1 MIFLTIKTI
10 HIISVIAWMAAL
22 FYLPRLFVYHAKH
35 NNEKYLDSVFKIME
49 SKLLGVIANPALVIV
64 WLSGISLI
72 YYLEIQTWL
81 IIKMI
86 FVFLMTLFHLFL
98 FFALKKFENNLN
110 NYSERFYRI
119 INEVPTLLLV
129 IIIILVVFQPEI

>member
-1 MIFLTIKTI
+1 
-10 HIISVIAWMAAL
+10 MAAL

-49 SKLLGVIANPALVIV
+49 SKLLGVIANPALIIV

-72 YYLEIQTWL
+72 YYLEIQPWL

-98 FFALKKFENNLN
+98 FFALKKFQNNLN

-129 IIIILVVFQPEI
+129 IIIVLVVFQPEI

>member
-1 MIFLTIKTI
+1 MIFLIIKTI

-72 YYLEIQTWL
+72 YYLGIQPWL

-129 IIIILVVFQPEI
+129 IIIVLVVFQPEI

>member
-49 SKLLGVIANPALVIV
+49 SKLLGVIANPALVVV

>member
-1 MIFLTIKTI
+1 MIFLIIKTI

-72 YYLEIQTWL
+72 YYLGIQPWL

-129 IIIILVVFQPEI
+129 IIIALVVFQPEI

>member
-72 YYLEIQTWL
+72 YYLGIQPWL

-110 NYSERFYRI
+110 NFSERFYRI

>member
-35 NNEKYLDSVFKIME
+35 NNEKYLDSVFKVME
-49 SKLLGVIANPALVIV
+49 SKLLGVIANPALIIV

-72 YYLEIQTWL
+72 YYLEIQPWL

-129 IIIILVVFQPEI
+129 IIIVLVVFQPEI

>member
-1 MIFLTIKTI
+1 
-10 HIISVIAWMAAL
+10 MAAL

-49 SKLLGVIANPALVIV
+49 SKLLGVIANPALIIV

-72 YYLEIQTWL
+72 YYLEIQPWL

-129 IIIILVVFQPEI
+129 IIIVLVVFQPEI

>member
-1 MIFLTIKTI
+1 
-10 HIISVIAWMAAL
+10 MAAL

-72 YYLEIQTWL
+72 YYLGIQPWL

>member
-1 MIFLTIKTI
+1 
-10 HIISVIAWMAAL
+10 MAAL

-35 NNEKYLDSVFKIME
+35 NNEKYLDSVFKVME
-49 SKLLGVIANPALVIV
+49 SKLLGVIANPALIIV

-72 YYLEIQTWL
+72 YYLEIQPWL

-129 IIIILVVFQPEI
+129 IIIVLVVFQPEI

>member
-72 YYLEIQTWL
+72 YYLGIQPWL

>member
-1 MIFLTIKTI
+1 
-10 HIISVIAWMAAL
+10 
-22 FYLPRLFVYHAKH
+22 
-35 NNEKYLDSVFKIME
+35 
-49 SKLLGVIANPALVIV
+49 
-64 WLSGISLI
+64 
-72 YYLEIQTWL
+72 
-81 IIKMI
+81 MI

-129 IIIILVVFQPEI
+129 IIIVLVVFQPEI

>member
-35 NNEKYLDSVFKIME
+35 NNEKYLDSVFKVME
-49 SKLLGVIANPALVIV
+49 SKLLGVIANPALIIV

-72 YYLEIQTWL
+72 YYLEIQPWL

-86 FVFLMTLFHLFL
+86 FVFLMTLFHLFS

-129 IIIILVVFQPEI
+129 IIIVLVVFQPEI

>member
-49 SKLLGVIANPALVIV
+49 SKLLGVIANPALIIV

-72 YYLEIQTWL
+72 YYLEIQPWL

-129 IIIILVVFQPEI
+129 IIIVLVVFQPEI

>member
-129 IIIILVVFQPEI
+129 IIIVLVVFQPEI

>member
-1 MIFLTIKTI
+1 
-10 HIISVIAWMAAL
+10 MAAL

-35 NNEKYLDSVFKIME
+35 NNEKYLDSVFKVME
-49 SKLLGVIANPALVIV
+49 SKLLGVIANPALIIV
-64 WLSGISLI
+64 WLSGFSLI
-72 YYLEIQTWL
+72 YYLEIQPWL

-129 IIIILVVFQPEI
+129 IIIVLVVFQPEI